1 MKKNISLVIL
11 ITMAFVAGCSKSE
24 DGFAP
29 DTTTTAPPGSTDAT
43 SSHIKYGSEVTT
55 ASGWAVNFDHA
66 DPVEAKTTANGWRV
80 EVKYE

>member
-1 MKKNISLVIL
+1 MDKKISAVIL
-11 ITMAFVAGCSKSE
+11 ITMLLTAGCSKSE

-29 DTTTTAPPGSTDAT
+29 DTATTVPPALSDFT
-43 SSHIKYGSEVTT
+43 SSNLKYGSEVTT

-66 DPVEAKTTANGWRV
+66 DSVEAKTTANGWRV